1 VDLLKKKPGELE
13 SSVLLDPQ
21 VFCCFPL
28 GVLHNK
34 KESDHAF
41 FLDFTQTFNR
51 WLAVSI
57 KLPD

>member
-1 VDLLKKKPGELE
+1 VDFSKKKPWELE
-13 SSVLLDPQ
+13 SNALLDPQ

-41 FLDFTQTFNR
+41 FLDYTD
-51 WLAVSI
+51 V
-57 KLPD
+57 